1 MEFVTVLLL
10 QESVIAVQKETIDVL
25 SDKIEALQ
33 SKEIMVDIQS
43 TAALATLNSL
53 SHHIFENTFF
63 DNLIIQWQCLVIQ
76 LDFN

>member
-33 SKEIMVDIQS
+33 SKE
-43 TAALATLNSL
+43 
-53 SHHIFENTFF
+53 
-63 DNLIIQWQCLVIQ
+63 
-76 LDFN
+76 LDHG